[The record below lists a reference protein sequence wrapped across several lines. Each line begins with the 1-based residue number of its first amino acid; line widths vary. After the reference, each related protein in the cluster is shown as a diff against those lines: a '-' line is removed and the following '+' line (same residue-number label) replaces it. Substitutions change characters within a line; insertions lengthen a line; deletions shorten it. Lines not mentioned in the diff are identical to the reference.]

1 MFRITSQILYF
12 CSVLKWGVQMR
23 EDMKSVIAD
32 TFAGMLDKEDI
43 DKITVTKLIAEC
55 HISRQTFY
63 YHFKDIM
70 DVLEW
75 TFQHA
80 THELV
85 QKSLNEEN
93 RLGALTIYVTF
104 VRQNREKFERL
115 IYSRR
120 WVQIE
125 GMLVDAVT
133 AYLAEMARCKVPD
146 IDLSVDDLEVM
157 LKFYACG
164 MVGVLLQYV
173 NKPNLNEQKLVL
185 QMEKII
191 TGKMFP
197 GKHN

>member
-1 MFRITSQILYF
+1 MHHIDDIMILQLVKMG
-12 CSVLKWGVQMR
+12 CT
-23 EDMKSVIAD
+23 VIAD
-32 TFAGMLDKEDI
+32 TFSQMLDKEDI

-75 TFQHA
+75 TFRRA
-80 THELV
+80 TRELV
-85 QKSLNEEN
+85 EQSLGTEDRIKSLT
-93 RLGALTIYVTF
+93 AYVTF
-104 VRQNREKFERL
+104 VRQNRAKLEKL
-115 IYSRR
+115 LYSRR

-125 GMLVDAVT
+125 GMLVEAVT
-133 AYLAEMARCKVPD
+133 IYLAEIARNKVPD
-146 IDLSVDDLEVM
+146 LDLSVDDLEIM

-173 NKPNLNEQKLVL
+173 DRPNLNEEKLVI

>member
-1 MFRITSQILYF
+1 MFLRERYTKILHRR
-12 CSVLKWGVQMR
+12 GVYMK

-32 TFAGMLDKEDI
+32 TFSEMLEKEDI
-43 DKITVTKLIAEC
+43 DKITVTRLIAQC

-75 TFQHA
+75 TFRRA
-80 THELV
+80 TQELV
-85 QKSLNEEN
+85 EQSLNAED
-93 RLGALTIYVTF
+93 RLKALTAYITF
-104 VRQNREKFERL
+104 VRQNRTKLKKL

-125 GMLVDAVT
+125 GMLVEAVT
-133 AYLAEMARCKVPD
+133 VYLAELARNRVPG
-146 IDLSVDDLEVM
+146 IELSVDDLEVM
-157 LKFYACG
+157 LTFYACG

-173 NKPNLNEQKLVL
+173 DKPNLNEEKLVI
-185 QMEKII
+185 QMERII

-197 GKHN
+197 GKHNSI